1 VSARAEVEVV
11 ILARGGGSIEDLWA
25 FNEEVVARAVRASAV
40 PVIVGVG
47 HESDFTIAD
56 FAADLRAPTPTA
68 AAEFAAPERLGLLE
82 TLRQKQVRMQQLA
95 RAMLRARAQ
104 RLDYAVR
111 AIATPRA
118 PVRALQARLDSMR
131 ARLAVVRGNLLR
143 ARAAR
148 LEAAALAL
156 RTLDPR
162 QVVGRGYALVRDE
175 QDRLVTDA
183 GQLRQGQP
191 LQVELASGFA
201 RVRVES
207 TGP

>member
-1 VSARAEVEVV
+1 
-11 ILARGGGSIEDLWA
+11 
-25 FNEEVVARAVRASAV
+25 
-40 PVIVGVG
+40 
-47 HESDFTIAD
+47 
-56 FAADLRAPTPTA
+56 
-68 AAEFAAPERLGLLE
+68 
-82 TLRQKQVRMQQLA
+82 
-95 RAMLRARAQ
+95 
-104 RLDYAVR
+104 
-111 AIATPRA
+111 
-118 PVRALQARLDSMR
+118 
-131 ARLAVVRGNLLR
+131 VVRGNLLR